1 MEQLRGYPEEACQ
14 DQCEDDWW
22 VQDRSL
28 SFRFRRVFIKYLC
41 ARYYHSRIEQKTHQ
55 IFSHFTKANMLVG
68 ETVKSTN
75 MLHVDRLSVMNEV
88 SRVIILYT
96 D

>member
-1 MEQLRGYPEEACQ
+1 LRGYPEEAYQ

-22 VQDRSL
+22 MQDRSL
-28 SFRFRRVFIKYLC
+28 LFSFQRVFIKYLR
-41 ARYYHSRIEQKTHQ
+41 ARYYHLRIEQKTHQ
-55 IFSHFTKANMLVG
+55 IFFRFTKANILVG
-68 ETVKSTN
+68 ETIKPTN
-75 MLHVDRLSVMNEV
+75 MHHVDRLSVMNEV

>member
-1 MEQLRGYPEEACQ
+1 MDARQEL
-14 DQCEDDWW
+14 
-22 VQDRSL
+22 L
-28 SFRFRRVFIKYLC
+28 FSFQRVFIKYLR

-55 IFSHFTKANMLVG
+55 IFSHFTKANILVG
-68 ETVKSTN
+68 ETIKSTN
-75 MLHVDRLSVMNEV
+75 MHHVERLSVMNEV